1 MIATAQPLQRY
12 RQLQVETAS
21 PLQRTLMVYDVA
33 LVGCQQHDLKRTTDA
48 LNVLRNSLDMEQG
61 EVAVG
66 FYRLYQYCAD
76 LVREGK
82 FDEAAGILR
91 ELVDAW
97 VQVLV
102 RETDAVKIEQPE
114 PQHVSLSSRVIGGA
128 TVYWGG
134 QHD

>member
-33 LVGCQQHDLKRTTDA
+33 LVGCQQRDLKRTTDA
-48 LNVLRNSLDMEQG
+48 LNVLRGSLDMEQG
-61 EVAVG
+61 EVALG
-66 FYRLYQYCAD
+66 FFRLYQYCAD
-76 LVREGK
+76 LARAGQY
-82 FDEAAGILR
+82 DEPAGILR

-102 RETDAVKIEQPE
+102 RETDAVRVAQPE
-114 PQHVSLSSRVIGGA
+114 PQTVSLSLVS
-128 TVYWGG
+128 
-134 QHD
+134 

>member
-33 LVGCQQHDLKRTTDA
+33 LVGCQQRDLKRTTDA
-48 LNVLRNSLDMEQG
+48 LNVLRSSLDMDQG
-61 EVAVG
+61 EVAAG
-66 FYRLYQYCAD
+66 FYRLYQYCGD
-76 LVREGK
+76 LARSGQ
-82 FDEAAGILR
+82 FDDAAKILR

-102 RETDAVKIEQPE
+102 QETDAVKAQQPE
-114 PQHVSLSSRVIGGA
+114 PQQQQHVSLSLVS
-128 TVYWGG
+128 
-134 QHD
+134 

>member
-33 LVGCQQHDLKRTTDA
+33 LVGCQQRDLQRTTEA
-48 LNVLRNSLDMEQG
+48 LNVLRNSLDMNQG
-61 EVAVG
+61 EVAAG

-76 LVREGK
+76 LARAGQ
-82 FDEAAGILR
+82 FDDTEKILR

-102 RETDAVKIEQPE
+102 RETDAIKVKQPE
-114 PQHVSLSSRVIGGA
+114 PEHVSLSLVS
-128 TVYWGG
+128 
-134 QHD
+134 

>member
-33 LVGCQQHDLKRTTDA
+33 LVGCQQRDLKRTTDA
-48 LNVLRNSLDMEQG
+48 LNVLRGSLDMEQG
-61 EVAVG
+61 EVALG
-66 FYRLYQYCAD
+66 FFRLYQYCAD
-76 LVREGK
+76 LARAGQY
-82 FDEAAGILR
+82 DEAAGILR

-102 RETDAVKIEQPE
+102 RETDAVRVAQPE
-114 PQHVSLSSRVIGGA
+114 PQTVSLSLVS
-128 TVYWGG
+128 
-134 QHD
+134 